1 MFPTKFV
8 EEIKTHILYSVTFFE
23 NRSVFEIMWK
33 NMIEPDRPQMT
44 IWCMRSACWVTKTTR
59 ARARTHTH
67 THSEYVILIAFPQQ
81 QRLQERASVL
91 RLYLHGLSCCEPDAR
106 E

>member
-1 MFPTKFV
+1 MLQTKVV
-8 EEIKTHILYSVTFFE
+8 EEIKTHNLYSVTFFE

-44 IWCMRSACWVTKTTR
+44 IWCMHTACWVTK
-59 ARARTHTH
+59 ATHTHTPH

-81 QRLQERASVL
+81 QRLQERASIL
-91 RLYLHGLSCCEPDAR
+91 RLYLHGLSRSEPDAR
-106 E
+106 GC